1 MPSIDLL
8 PIIKLLLPE
17 VLVIYFDI
25 VNHSSQEEE
34 LHLYFQERNELPNE
48 YKKGEA
54 TSKGFYKEITI
65 QDFPIRGKQVYL
77 HVKRR
82 RWQDNSMGSMVTR
95 DWDLVAKGTRMTK
108 EFATFLKQLH
118 Q

>member
-8 PIIKLLLPE
+8 PIANLLLPE
-17 VLVIYFDI
+17 VLVTYFDL
-25 VNHSSQEEE
+25 VNHSSQTES
-34 LHLYFQERNELPNE
+34 LHLYFEEHNELPKE

-54 TSKGFYKEITI
+54 ISKGFYKEVTI

-82 RWQDNSMGSMVTR
+82 RWQDNSTGSVVTR

-108 EFATFLKQLH
+108 EFATFLKQIN
-118 Q
+118 

>member
-82 RWQDNSMGSMVTR
+82 RWQDN
-95 DWDLVAKGTRMTK
+95 WDLVAKGTRMTK

>member
-1 MPSIDLL
+1 MSQIDLY
-8 PIIKLLLPE
+8 PIANLLLPE
-17 VLVIYFDI
+17 VLVKYFDLTS
-25 VNHSSQEEE
+25 HKTQLEE
-34 LHLYFQERNELPNE
+34 LHFYFQERNDLPVE
-48 YKKGEA
+48 YKRGKA

-82 RWQDNSMGSMVTR
+82 RWQDNTTGSIVTR

-108 EFATFLKQLH
+108 EFATFLKQIY
-118 Q
+118 

>member
-1 MPSIDLL
+1 MSSTDLL

-25 VNHSSQEEE
+25 VSHYSNEEE
-34 LHLYFQERNELPNE
+34 LHFHFQECNELPGE

-54 TSKGFYKEITI
+54 TSKGFYQEITI

-82 RWQDNSMGSMVTR
+82 RWQDNLTGSMVTR
-95 DWDLVAKGTRMTK
+95 NWDLVANGTRMTK
-108 EFATFLKQLH
+108 EFATFLKQIH
-118 Q
+118 

>member
-1 MPSIDLL
+1 MSIKKEKPLL
-8 PIIKLLLPE
+8 R
-17 VLVIYFDI
+17 V
-25 VNHSSQEEE
+25 
-34 LHLYFQERNELPNE
+34 
-48 YKKGEA
+48 
-54 TSKGFYKEITI
+54 FYKEITI

>member
-8 PIIKLLLPE
+8 PIANLLLPE
-17 VLVIYFDI
+17 VLVTYFKL
-25 VNHSSQEEE
+25 VSHSSQAEE
-34 LHLYFQERNELPNE
+34 LHFYFTEHNELPKE

-82 RWQDNSMGSMVTR
+82 RWQDNSTGSMVTR
-95 DWDLVAKGTRMTK
+95 NWDLVAKGTRMTK
-108 EFATFLKQLH
+108 EFAIFLKQIY
-118 Q
+118 